1 MWPYSLFGRVCVIET
16 NDQLSL
22 VHLCEV
28 LIKHRSLGM
37 TDVKVT
43 AGLRRETSDD
53 FADFGVLE
61 AQGEGRGGFSF
72 LRFGLDL

>member
-1 MWPYSLFGRVCVIET
+1 MKIEKNRYKDNSEKELVWPYSLLGRVCVIET

-22 VHLCEV
+22 VHLREV

-43 AGLRRETSDD
+43 AGLRRETSDNLA
-53 FADFGVLE
+53 FFRAL
-61 AQGEGRGGFSF
+61 
-72 LRFGLDL
+72 